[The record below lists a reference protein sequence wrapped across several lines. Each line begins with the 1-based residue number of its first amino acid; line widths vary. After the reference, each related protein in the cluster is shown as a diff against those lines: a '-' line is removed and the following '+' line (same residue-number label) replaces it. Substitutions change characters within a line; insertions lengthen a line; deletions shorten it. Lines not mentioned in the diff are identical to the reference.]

1 MKKNEFILYD
11 FDGTIYDG
19 DSGVDLVKFAF
30 KKYPKTRRRIPKMIF
45 VALLYIL
52 KIIKKEKMKN
62 TLFAFLRDIDD
73 VDKFVSDFW
82 EVHEKKLKKF
92 WLDTKHDRDIIIS
105 ASGYFWLEPI
115 AKKYKVYDLF
125 ATDINKNTGIV
136 TGKNSHGV
144 QKVINF
150 YEKYPNSII
159 LEMYTDSK
167 NDLPLIKEAKKGYLV
182 IKDDLYDYFE
192 YKKNK
197 SKEIINYLIVG
208 VLTTLVNI
216 GTKFLLT
223 SFIFNKEN
231 KLDLQIVLV
240 ISWIVSIIF
249 AYIAN
254 RVIVFKSNNK
264 IVKESISFITSRI
277 STLLIEML
285 VSFILI
291 SLLDFNY
298 YIFTVLIQLMIILLN
313 YIFSKIFVFKK
324 GQ

>member
-1 MKKNEFILYD
+1 MNKEFILYD

-30 KKYPKTRRRIPKMIF
+30 KKYPKTRRIPKMIF

-223 SFIFNKEN
+223 YFIFNKDN

>member
-1 MKKNEFILYD
+1 MNKEFILYD

-30 KKYPKTRRRIPKMIF
+30 KNYPKTRRRIPKMIF

>member
-1 MKKNEFILYD
+1 MNKEFILYD

-62 TLFAFLRDIDD
+62 TLFSFLRDIDD

-82 EVHEKKLKKF
+82 DVHEKKLKKF

-136 TGKNSHGV
+136 TGKNSHGK

-182 IKDDLYDYFE
+182 IKDNIYDYFD

-197 SKEIINYLIVG
+197 TKEIINYLIVG
-208 VLTTLVNI
+208 VLTTFVNI
-216 GTKFLLT
+216 ATKFLLT
-223 SFIFNKEN
+223 LFIFNKEN
-231 KLDLQIVLV
+231 KLELQIVLV
-240 ISWIVSIIF
+240 ISWIVSILF
-249 AYIAN
+249 AYITN
-254 RVIVFKSNNK
+254 RLIVFKSKNK

-277 STLLIEML
+277 STLLIEMFI
-285 VSFILI
+285 SFILI
-291 SLLDFNY
+291 SLLKLNY
-298 YIFTVLIQLMIILLN
+298 YIFTILIQVMIILLN
-313 YIFSKIFVFKK
+313 YIFSKLFVFKK
-324 GQ
+324 EQ

>member
-1 MKKNEFILYD
+1 MNKEFILYD

-62 TLFAFLRDIDD
+62 TLFSFLRDIDD

-82 EVHEKKLKKF
+82 DVHEKKLKKF

-136 TGKNSHGV
+136 TGKNSHGK

-182 IKDDLYDYFE
+182 IKDNIYDYFD

-197 SKEIINYLIVG
+197 TKEIINYLIVG
-208 VLTTLVNI
+208 VLTTFVNI
-216 GTKFLLT
+216 ATKFLLT
-223 SFIFNKEN
+223 LFIFNKEN
-231 KLDLQIVLV
+231 KLELQIVLV
-240 ISWIVSIIF
+240 ISWIVSILF
-249 AYIAN
+249 AYITN
-254 RVIVFKSNNK
+254 RLIVFKSKNK

-277 STLLIEML
+277 STLLIEMFI
-285 VSFILI
+285 SFILI
-291 SLLDFNY
+291 SLLKFNY
-298 YIFTVLIQLMIILLN
+298 YIFTILIQVMIILLN
-313 YIFSKIFVFKK
+313 YIFSKLFVFKK
-324 GQ
+324 EQ

>member
-1 MKKNEFILYD
+1 MNKEFILYD

-19 DSGVDLVKFAF
+19 DSGVDLVKYAF

>member
-1 MKKNEFILYD
+1 MNKEFILYD

-30 KKYPKTRRRIPKMIF
+30 KKYPKTRIRIPKMIF

-62 TLFAFLRDIDD
+62 TLFSFLRDIDD

-82 EVHEKKLKKF
+82 DVHEKKLKKF

-115 AKKYKVYDLF
+115 VKKYKVYDLF

-136 TGKNSHGV
+136 TGKNSHGK

-182 IKDDLYDYFE
+182 IKDNIYDYFD

-197 SKEIINYLIVG
+197 TKEIINYLIVG
-208 VLTTLVNI
+208 VLTTFVNI
-216 GTKFLLT
+216 ATKFLLT
-223 SFIFNKEN
+223 LFIFNKEN
-231 KLDLQIVLV
+231 KLELQIVLV
-240 ISWIVSIIF
+240 ISWIVSILF

-254 RVIVFKSNNK
+254 RLIVFKSKNK

-277 STLLIEML
+277 STLLIEMFI
-285 VSFILI
+285 SFILI
-291 SLLDFNY
+291 SLLKFNY
-298 YIFTVLIQLMIILLN
+298 YIFTILIQVMIILLN
-313 YIFSKIFVFKK
+313 YIFSKLFVFKK
-324 GQ
+324 EQ

>member
-1 MKKNEFILYD
+1 MNKEFILYD

-150 YEKYPNSII
+150 YEKYPKSII